1 MLLIAGRDAEAID
14 ACTPALEYAPDSD
27 LCSWM
32 IGLSHLILGNRERA
46 RPFFDRSAAM
56 WGGGTDQQVAA
67 LFDALDG
74 HGDRKAF
81 ARRLVAFPERSWK
94 DPGSGNLIGDFEAPV
109 LLVLLGEPG
118 LALDYV
124 DRASRGNPIDLAW
137 GVLMPSLDP
146 IRCEAR
152 FVAAVDR
159 LKVVDHRAARCAR
172 REIEYDGRFRLD
184 ERITTCTFPQ
194 RA

>member
-1 MLLIAGRDAEAID
+1 MLSIAGRDEEAIV

-27 LCSWM
+27 LCSRV
-32 IGLSHLILGNRERA
+32 IGLSHLILKDRKRA
-46 RPFFDRSAAM
+46 RPFLDRTAAVR
-56 WGGGTDQQVAA
+56 GGGTDQQVVE

-74 HGDRKAF
+74 LGDRKGF
-81 ARRLVAFPERSWK
+81 ARRLLAFPARSWR
-94 DPGSGNLIGDFEAPV
+94 DPGSGNLFSDSEVPV

-124 DRASRGNPIDLAW
+124 DRASRNSLVELAW

-146 IRCEAR
+146 IRCEPR

-159 LKVVDHRAARCAR
+159 LKVVDYRAALLCA
-172 REIEYDGRFRLD
+172 GKG
-184 ERITTCTFPQ
+184 
-194 RA
+194 